1 MKNLLFILLI
11 ATTGMYACKKSEQA
25 MGAEKILPSNS
36 ENDNIK
42 SNAEILGYDMV
53 ISFISIGAG
62 IDTKLKD
69 KIDNFLI
76 SFNKENNTDVTPVKK
91 GWGREGEIDYNF
103 TLKNLSTSQK
113 KKFISSIEELAG
125 GSDMVHITF
134 NK

>member
-11 ATTGMYACKKSEQA
+11 ATTGIFACKKSEQA
-25 MGAEKILPSNS
+25 MGADKILPSNS
-36 ENDNIK
+36 GSETIN

-53 ISFISIGAG
+53 ISFISKGAG
-62 IDTKLKD
+62 IDNQLKE
-69 KIDNFLI
+69 KVDNFI
-76 SFNKENNTDVTPVKK
+76 ITFNKENNTNIAPIKK

-113 KKFISSIEELAG
+113 KKFISSIEELSS
-125 GSDMVHITF
+125 GSDMVHLTF